1 MTMAVTQDDIDALE
15 LAIAS
20 GASQVKYR
28 DRTVEYR
35 SLADMRNTLDMLQRK
50 LDADN
55 GLSNGGRRPRTWG
68 AYSTKAT

>member
-1 MTMAVTQDDIDALE
+1 MAVTQDDIDALE

-35 SLADMRNTLDMLQRK
+35 SLNDMKRTLDMMQRK
-50 LDADN
+50 LDASQGTGD
-55 GLSNGGRRPRTWG
+55 GKRRPRTWG
-68 AYSTKAT
+68 AYSTKAV